1 MLRRDVVYDALSKL
15 QKEAKTRLAS
25 TVDRMFN
32 EKVMTGLLV
41 TLILTVTFQLF
52 HPDLSSGMKVIF
64 DVVNYIVIAA
74 FAAEYFLKLIIAKSG
89 SRISFITQPVHILD
103 SL

>member
-1 MLRRDVVYDALSKL
+1 MLRRDDIHDALSKL
-15 QKEAKTRLAS
+15 QKEAKRRLES
-25 TVDRMFN
+25 IVERMFN

-52 HPDLSSGMKVIF
+52 HPDLSAGMKVIF

-74 FAAEYFLKLIIAKSG
+74 FI
-89 SRISFITQPVHILD
+89 
-103 SL
+103 